1 MGGPGARPP
10 GAVGAAAGA
19 FRGTIPV
26 AENVAGGVNRP
37 AQDPDDPLVR
47 VCREPNDDE
56 FEAAFEAI
64 YTKYRD
70 RAYGIAYRITGNASD
85 ALDAVQESFSL
96 VFRKIASFRADSL
109 FSTWLFRLVVNCAI
123 DQLRG
128 RRPRRSVLSLDG
140 VAADPEAVDGDPV
153 ASATVGEIGAVIQA
167 ALLELS
173 PKLRAILALRYLEG
187 MSYEDLCVALEIS
200 IGTVKSRLARAHVAL
215 EGVLRGHPALRSFLG
230 EEVA

>member
-1 MGGPGARPP
+1 M
-10 GAVGAAAGA
+10 
-19 FRGTIPV
+19 
-26 AENVAGGVNRP
+26 NRP

-56 FEAAFEAI
+56 FEAAFEAL

-173 PKLRAILALRYLEG
+173 PKLRAIVVLRYVEG
-187 MSYEDLCVALEIS
+187 LAYGDIADILSCS
-200 IGTVKSRLARAHVAL
+200 IGTVKSRLNRAHRNL
-215 EGVLRGHPALRSFLG
+215 EQLLRPIV
-230 EEVA
+230 EELAGRGDA